1 MTSSPKWWQL
11 YALFPLLILLLVLE
25 HRLPFS
31 AGEHQAAQI
40 GIILLVYGLVHLW
53 LRANE
58 AALAETDE
66 EPSQAMVTARFYPSW
81 LPDAP
86 SADGSEEESAVDSA
100 GEDGSSPVV
109 KITDVRFD
117 DNGHPF
123 SASTRPGGADLVDR
137 DYRGDLSFNR
147 DGDSTS
153 DISLAG
159 QR

>member
-11 YALFPLLILLLVLE
+11 YALFPLLVLLLVLE

-53 LRANE
+53 LRGNE

-86 SADGSEEESAVDSA
+86 SADGSD
-100 GEDGSSPVV
+100 DDSSPVV